1 MHNLSPWDRL
11 TPQQRVSAV
20 NVDIMNHAMF
30 STLSGAVMMGNLFV
44 GNDVSTAGTNG
55 RDIYY
60 NQDFLLAQT
69 RKQLRYIQA
78 HEALHITLKHTLDYK
93 DLATKY
99 PRECNIAMDYVVNA
113 FIEQTDPRFE
123 FVERPLDPEPLVD
136 PKYFGRSFVDVLQ
149 DLLRNPPPQ
158 EQQSAGG
165 GQGSEPLDEHMP
177 APADIQED
185 ELRQEVSDALNSGDM
200 MQKRLAGEGG
210 GGNPLKGLG
219 VDRSTDWR
227 SALRDWF
234 NGVSKGD
241 TYSRMCPPNRRFLP
255 LDILMP
261 SHFDVTAGE
270 VAILGD
276 TSGSME
282 GVYPV
287 MFGEIAAICKQ
298 ANPDMVRLIWWD
310 SEVRSE
316 QVFKRGQYD
325 QIAKQL
331 KPVGGGGTTPQ
342 AVEKYLRQKQ
352 YPLTGAIWLTDGY
365 LTPPN
370 SVCKN
375 ELWAV
380 INNDFFKPKHGK
392 TMRIH
397 V

>member
-20 NVDIMNHAMF
+20 NVDFMNHAMF

-44 GNDVSTAGTNG
+44 GDDVSTAGTNG

-60 NQDFLLAQT
+60 NKDFLLAQT

-93 DLATKY
+93 DLVQKY
-99 PRECNIAMDYVVNA
+99 PRESNIAMDYVVNA

-123 FVERPLDPEPLVD
+123 FVERPLDPAPLVD
-136 PKYFGRSFVDVLQ
+136 TKYYGKSFVDVLQ

-158 EQQSAGG
+158 DQQQSA
-165 GQGSEPLDEHMP
+165 SEPLDDHMP
-177 APADIQED
+177 APAGISQED
-185 ELRQEVSDALNSGDM
+185 LRQEVADALNNGDM
-200 MQKRLAGEGG
+200 LQKRLAGEGG
-210 GGNPLKGLG
+210 GGNPLRGLG

-234 NGVSKGD
+234 NDVSKGD
-241 TYSRMCPPNRRFLP
+241 SYSRMCPPNRRFLP

-270 VAILGD
+270 VAILAD

-282 GVYPV
+282 SIYPV
-287 MFGEIAAICKQ
+287 MFGEIARVSKQ
-298 ANPDMVRLIWWD
+298 ANPELLRLIWWD
-310 SEVRSE
+310 SEVRGE

-325 QIAKQL
+325 QLSSKL

-342 AVEKYLRQKQ
+342 AVEKYLKQKK

-370 SVCKN
+370 SICKN

-380 INNDFFKPKHGK
+380 INNDSFKPKHGK